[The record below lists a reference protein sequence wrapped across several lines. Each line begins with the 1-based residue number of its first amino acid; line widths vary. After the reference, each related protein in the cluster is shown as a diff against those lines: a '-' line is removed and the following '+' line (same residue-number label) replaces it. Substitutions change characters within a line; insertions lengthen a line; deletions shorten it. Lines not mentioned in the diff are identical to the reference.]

1 MKKMSLVPVLCCVL
15 GLVLASAA
23 WAASSGRSDI
33 IMNETGSQ
41 TQKDVY
47 LNPQFRYQ
55 GAGTGDGSRL
65 RTQRLSE
72 QMNGMAVGDFNGDGK
87 NEIAIM
93 TPHDIVIYVWQGK
106 NSRMTELGRRKV
118 LANNTNF
125 SLRTMDINRDGAQ
138 DLIITTYEDEEC
150 RPTSFFFS
158 FRGNRFT
165 ELARRC
171 PYFVSVAK
179 IPPYFTPALV
189 GQGFDTVRLFAPGVR
204 VMERDG
210 DSYKL
215 GQRLDLPREPPAT
228 TSTGFPPAGKARCP
242 SSSFFRKTNAS
253 SSTRAPI
260 TRSSTPPWSAS
271 PAPPWVSTTTSPCPA
286 SALTEPIS
294 SPASTTA
301 P

>member
-1 MKKMSLVPVLCCVL
+1 MKKMRLVSALCCVL

-23 WAASSGRSDI
+23 WAAPSGRSDI

-93 TPHDIVIYVWQGK
+93 TPHDIVIYVWHGK
-106 NSRMTELGRRKV
+106 DSRMTELGRRKV

-138 DLIITTYEDEEC
+138 DLIITTY
-150 RPTSFFFS
+150 
-158 FRGNRFT
+158 
-165 ELARRC
+165 
-171 PYFVSVAK
+171 
-179 IPPYFTPALV
+179 
-189 GQGFDTVRLFAPGVR
+189 
-204 VMERDG
+204 
-210 DSYKL
+210 
-215 GQRLDLPREPPAT
+215 
-228 TSTGFPPAGKARCP
+228 
-242 SSSFFRKTNAS
+242 
-253 SSTRAPI
+253 
-260 TRSSTPPWSAS
+260 
-271 PAPPWVSTTTSPCPA
+271 
-286 SALTEPIS
+286 
-294 SPASTTA
+294 
-301 P
+301 